1 MTDATLPVATRRV
14 ILMKRFALLALLGLV
29 IGALALTA
37 GCASSGGGVKSA
49 GDLSG
54 TDWSLVG
61 SSLSSQDLGAA
72 KITAAF
78 DGTQMSG
85 FSGVNQYSG
94 PYTADSSSGSFKAGP
109 LAATQ
114 MAGPEPLMAAEGAYL
129 KLLEGC
135 DSYKI
140 EGGKLTLSTGGNES
154 LTYEAAAKAELPGS
168 KWVVTGYNNGKQ
180 AVTGPAV
187 DSTLTVAFGTDGK
200 VGGNGGVNTFSGT
213 FESGPSS
220 VKIGPLASTKM
231 AGPPEL
237 MTQETLYL
245 TALQNSTTW
254 EIQSGK
260 LTMRD
265 ATGAMQIN
273 GIKP

>member
-1 MTDATLPVATRRV
+1 
-14 ILMKRFALLALLGLV
+14 
-29 IGALALTA
+29 
-37 GCASSGGGVKSA
+37 
-49 GDLSG
+49 
-54 TDWSLVG
+54 
-61 SSLSSQDLGAA
+61 
-72 KITAAF
+72 
-78 DGTQMSG
+78 MSG

-94 PYTADSSSGSFKAGP
+94 PYTADPSSGSFKAGP
-109 LAATQ
+109 LAGTL
-114 MAGPEPLMAAEGAYL
+114 MAGPEPLMAAESAYL

-135 DSYKI
+135 DSYKV

-154 LTYEAAAKAELPGS
+154 LSYEAAEKAELPGS

-200 VGGNGGVNTFSGT
+200 VGGNGGVNTFSGD

-237 MTQETLYL
+237 MTQEAAYL
-245 TALQNSTTW
+245 TALQNATTW

-265 ATGAMQIN
+265 ASGATQIV